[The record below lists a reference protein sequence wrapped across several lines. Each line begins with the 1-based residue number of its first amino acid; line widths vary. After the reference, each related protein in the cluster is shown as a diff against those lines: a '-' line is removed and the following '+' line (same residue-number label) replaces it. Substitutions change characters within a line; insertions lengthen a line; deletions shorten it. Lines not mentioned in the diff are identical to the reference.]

1 VINLTNVCIQKN
13 TSKNRGSF
21 IGEYETPSAPIPELS
36 TMLLL
41 GSVLVGLA
49 GWGKKKFRNR

>member
-13 TSKNRGSF
+13 TFKNRGGF
-21 IGEYETPSAPIPELS
+21 MVEYETPSAPIPEPS

-49 GWGKKKFRNR
+49 GWGKRKFRNR